1 MAEVNLLDMEW
12 QDAIRE
18 CGRLGISKERML
30 MVLASKVG
38 ASKLDEIM
46 DDMENP
52 DSTIYSIY
60 SEGKAAG
67 ETELDSALFRDAT
80 SGKNKD
86 GYKNLTE
93 YRKNVAL
100 EESIHKNFPSGDN

>member
-1 MAEVNLLDMEW
+1 MGEVNLLDMEW

-46 DDMENP
+46 ESMENP
-52 DSTIYSIY
+52 DSEIYSIY
-60 SEGKAAG
+60 EEGKAIG
-67 ETELDSALFRDAT
+67 ETELDTALFQQAVKGD
-80 SGKNKD
+80 NKD
-86 GYKNLTE
+86 GYKNLAE
-93 YRKNVAL
+93 YRKNKAL
-100 EESIHKNFPSGDN
+100 DDSIQKNFPSDRS